1 MTVNHNNNK
10 KQMERQL
17 HAAVTE
23 NKMLQLELDKAQ
35 TSEKN
40 LGRLLASL
48 EAQVSSGLPPILS

>member
-1 MTVNHNNNK
+1 
-10 KQMERQL
+10 MERQL

-48 EAQVSSGLPPILS
+48 EAQVSSGLPPILG